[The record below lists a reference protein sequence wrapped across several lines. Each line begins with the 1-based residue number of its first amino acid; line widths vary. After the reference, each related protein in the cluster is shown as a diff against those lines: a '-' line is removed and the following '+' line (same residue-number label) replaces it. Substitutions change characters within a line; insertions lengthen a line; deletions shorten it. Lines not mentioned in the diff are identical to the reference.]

1 MMKKIQLVLIIF
13 IIIGIIAVGGVFMVN
28 WFVKLSTKDKIIE
41 NYSNIKDADAILI
54 LGCQVKPDGSLSLM
68 LKDRLDKGIEL
79 YKNGVAPKVIV
90 SGDHGR
96 DDYDEVNAMKKYMI
110 QNEVPS
116 EDIFMDHAGFNTY
129 DSMYRAKNIFNV
141 NKCIVVTQK
150 YHLYRSIYIGNAL
163 GMETYGV
170 SAQNIKYVGQLGR
183 DIREVLARD
192 KDVVKC
198 IFKPQATYMGDTIP
212 VSNNGDITNDK

>member
-1 MMKKIQLVLIIF
+1 MKKLKLTLIIF
-13 IIIGIIAVGGVFMVN
+13 IIIGIITVSGVFMVN

-41 NYSNIKDADAILI
+41 DYSNIKDADAILI
-54 LGCQVKPDGSLSLM
+54 LGCEVKPDGSLSLM

-79 YKNGVAPKVIV
+79 YKNGVATKVIV

-96 DDYDEVNAMKKYMI
+96 EDYDEVNAMKKYMI

-141 NKCIVVTQK
+141 NKCVVVTQK
-150 YHLYRSIYIGNAL
+150 YHLYRSVYIGNAL

-170 SAQNIKYVGQLGR
+170 PAQNIKYVGQLRR

-212 VSNNGDITNDK
+212 VSSNGDITNDK

>member
-1 MMKKIQLVLIIF
+1 MKKLKLTFIIF
-13 IIIGIIAVGGVFMVN
+13 IIIGIITVSGVFMVN

-41 NYSNIKDADAILI
+41 NYTNIKDADAILI

-79 YKNGVAPKVIV
+79 YKSGVAPKVIV

-141 NKCIVVTQK
+141 NRCVVVTQK

-163 GMETYGV
+163 GMETCGV
-170 SAQNIKYVGQLGR
+170 PAQNIKYVGQLGR

-192 KDVVKC
+192 KDIVKC

-212 VSNNGDITNDK
+212 VSSNGDITNDK

>member
-13 IIIGIIAVGGVFMVN
+13 IIIGIIAAGGVFMVN

>member
-1 MMKKIQLVLIIF
+1 MMKKIKLVLIIF

-79 YKNGVAPKVIV
+79 YKNGVASKVIV

-212 VSNNGDITNDK
+212 VSSNGDITNDK

>member
-1 MMKKIQLVLIIF
+1 MKKLKLTFIIF
-13 IIIGIIAVGGVFMVN
+13 IIIGIITVSGVFMVN

-41 NYSNIKDADAILI
+41 DYSNIKDADAILI
-54 LGCQVKPDGSLSLM
+54 LGCEVKPDGSLSLM

-79 YKNGVAPKVIV
+79 YKNGVATKVIV

-96 DDYDEVNAMKKYMI
+96 EDYDEVNAMKKYMI
-110 QNEVPS
+110 QNEVPR

-141 NKCIVVTQK
+141 NKCVVVTQK
-150 YHLYRSIYIGNAL
+150 YHLYRSVYIGNAL

-170 SAQNIKYVGQLGR
+170 PAQNIKYVGQLRR

-212 VSNNGDITNDK
+212 VSSNGDITNDK

>member
-1 MMKKIQLVLIIF
+1 MMKKIQLILIIF

-79 YKNGVAPKVIV
+79 YKNGVASKVIV

-212 VSNNGDITNDK
+212 VSSNGDITNDK

>member
-1 MMKKIQLVLIIF
+1 MKKLKLTLIIF
-13 IIIGIIAVGGVFMVN
+13 IIIGIITVSGVFMIN

-41 NYSNIKDADAILI
+41 DYSNIKDADAILI
-54 LGCQVKPDGSLSLM
+54 FGCEVKPNGSLSLM
-68 LKDRLDKGIEL
+68 LKDRVDKGIEL
-79 YKNGVAPKVIV
+79 YKSGVAPKVIV

-116 EDIFMDHAGFNTY
+116 EDIFMDHAGFSTY

-141 NKCIVVTQK
+141 NKCVVVTQK
-150 YHLYRSIYIGNAL
+150 YHLYRSVYIGNAL

-170 SAQNIKYVGQLGR
+170 PAQDIKYVGQLGR

-192 KDVVKC
+192 KDVIKC

-212 VSNNGDITNDK
+212 VSSNGDITNDK

>member
-1 MMKKIQLVLIIF
+1 MKKLKLTLIIF
-13 IIIGIIAVGGVFMVN
+13 IIIGIITVSGVFMVN

-41 NYSNIKDADAILI
+41 NYTNIKDADAILI
-54 LGCQVKPDGSLSLM
+54 LGCEVKPDGSLSLM

-79 YKNGVAPKVIV
+79 YKNGVATKVIV

-96 DDYDEVNAMKKYMI
+96 EDYDEVNAMKKYMI

-141 NKCIVVTQK
+141 NKCVVVTQK

-170 SAQNIKYVGQLGR
+170 PAQNIKYVGQLGR

-212 VSNNGDITNDK
+212 VSSNGDITNDK

>member
-1 MMKKIQLVLIIF
+1 MMKKIQLILIIF

-212 VSNNGDITNDK
+212 VSSNGDITNDK

>member
-1 MMKKIQLVLIIF
+1 MKKLKLTFIIF
-13 IIIGIIAVGGVFMVN
+13 IIIGIITVSGVFMVN

-41 NYSNIKDADAILI
+41 NYTNIKDADAILI

-79 YKNGVAPKVIV
+79 YKSGVAPKVIV
-90 SGDHGR
+90 SVDHGR

-141 NKCIVVTQK
+141 NRCVVVTQK
-150 YHLYRSIYIGNAL
+150 YHLYRSIYIGKAL
-163 GMETYGV
+163 GMETCGV
-170 SAQNIKYVGQLGR
+170 PAQNIKYVGQFGR

>member
-163 GMETYGV
+163 SMETYGV
-170 SAQNIKYVGQLGR
+170 PAQNIKYVGQLGR

>member
-1 MMKKIQLVLIIF
+1 MKKLKLTFIIF
-13 IIIGIIAVGGVFMVN
+13 IIIGIITVSGVFMVN

-41 NYSNIKDADAILI
+41 NYTNIKDADAILI
-54 LGCQVKPDGSLSLM
+54 LGCEVKPDGSLSLM

-79 YKNGVAPKVIV
+79 YKNGVATKVIV

-141 NKCIVVTQK
+141 NKCVVVTQK

-163 GMETYGV
+163 EMETYGV
-170 SAQNIKYVGQLGR
+170 PAQNIKYVGQLGR

-212 VSNNGDITNDK
+212 VSSNGDITNDK

>member
-1 MMKKIQLVLIIF
+1 
-13 IIIGIIAVGGVFMVN
+13 MVN

-41 NYSNIKDADAILI
+41 NYTNIKDADAILI
-54 LGCQVKPDGSLSLM
+54 FGCEVKPNGSLSLM
-68 LKDRLDKGIEL
+68 LKDRVDKGIEL
-79 YKNGVAPKVIV
+79 YKSGVAPKVIV

-141 NKCIVVTQK
+141 NKCVVVTQK
-150 YHLYRSIYIGNAL
+150 YHLYRSVYIGNAL

-170 SAQNIKYVGQLGR
+170 PAQDIKYVGQLGR

-192 KDVVKC
+192 KDVIKC

-212 VSNNGDITNDK
+212 VSSNGDITNDK

>member
-1 MMKKIQLVLIIF
+1 MKKLKLTFIIF
-13 IIIGIIAVGGVFMVN
+13 IIIGIITVGGVFMVN

-41 NYSNIKDADAILI
+41 NYSNIKDVDAILI

-96 DDYDEVNAMKKYMI
+96 EDYDEVNAMKKYMI

-141 NKCIVVTQK
+141 NKCVVVTQK
-150 YHLYRSIYIGNAL
+150 YHLYRSVYIGNAL

-170 SAQNIKYVGQLGR
+170 PAQNIKYVGQLGR

>member
-1 MMKKIQLVLIIF
+1 MKKLKLTFIIF
-13 IIIGIIAVGGVFMVN
+13 IIIGIITVSGVFMVN

-41 NYSNIKDADAILI
+41 NYTNIKDADAILI

-96 DDYDEVNAMKKYMI
+96 EDYDEVNAMKKYMI

-141 NKCIVVTQK
+141 NKCVVVTQK
-150 YHLYRSIYIGNAL
+150 YHLYRSVYIGNAL

-170 SAQNIKYVGQLGR
+170 PAQNIKYVGQLGR

>member
-1 MMKKIQLVLIIF
+1 MKKLKLTFIIF
-13 IIIGIIAVGGVFMVN
+13 IIIGIITVSGVFMVN

-41 NYSNIKDADAILI
+41 NYTNIKDADAILI

-79 YKNGVAPKVIV
+79 YKNGVATKVIV

-96 DDYDEVNAMKKYMI
+96 EDYDEVNAMKKYMI

-141 NKCIVVTQK
+141 NKCVVVTQK

-170 SAQNIKYVGQLGR
+170 PAQNIKYVGQLGR

-212 VSNNGDITNDK
+212 VSSNGDITNDK

>member
-13 IIIGIIAVGGVFMVN
+13 IIIGIIAAGGVFMVN

-183 DIREVLARD
+183 DIREILARD

>member
-1 MMKKIQLVLIIF
+1 MKKLKLTLIIF
-13 IIIGIIAVGGVFMVN
+13 IIIGIITVSGVFMVN

-41 NYSNIKDADAILI
+41 NYTNIKDADAIII
-54 LGCQVKPDGSLSLM
+54 LGCEVKPDGSLSLM

-79 YKNGVAPKVIV
+79 YKNGVATKVIV

-96 DDYDEVNAMKKYMI
+96 EDYDEVNAMKKYMI

-141 NKCIVVTQK
+141 NKCVVVTQK
-150 YHLYRSIYIGNAL
+150 YHLYRSVYIGNAL

-170 SAQNIKYVGQLGR
+170 PAQDIKYVGQLGR

-212 VSNNGDITNDK
+212 VSSNGDITNDK

>member
-1 MMKKIQLVLIIF
+1 MKKLKLTFIIF
-13 IIIGIIAVGGVFMVN
+13 IIIGIITVSGVFMVN

-41 NYSNIKDADAILI
+41 NYTNIKDADAILI

-79 YKNGVAPKVIV
+79 YKSGVAPKVIV

-141 NKCIVVTQK
+141 NRCVVVTQK
-150 YHLYRSIYIGNAL
+150 YHLYRSIYIGKAL
-163 GMETYGV
+163 GMETCGV
-170 SAQNIKYVGQLGR
+170 SAQNIKYVGQFGR